1 MIISIAVKKSL
12 STGYFFTVYFLLFNY
27 DSKNRA
33 VRQRY
38 VKKTLAPFLEV
49 FRRLGHK
56 TDEECQQQKGGK
68 DKTLRF
74 PIVWLAGSYIFALL
88 IGTVAIY
95 GECHSNRVWRLK

>member
-1 MIISIAVKKSL
+1 MIMIIVNNDNINCSKKI
-12 STGYFFTVYFLLFNY
+12 FFDWFIFTVSFFLFNY

-38 VKKTLAPFLEV
+38 AKENTFAPFIEI

-56 TDEECQQQKGGK
+56 YDEQCQQEKCGK

-74 PIVWLAGSYIFALL
+74 PIV
-88 IGTVAIY
+88 
-95 GECHSNRVWRLK
+95 

>member
-1 MIISIAVKKSL
+1 MIMIMIMIIVNNDNINCCEKI
-12 STGYFFTVYFLLFNY
+12 FFDWFIFTVYFFLFNY

-38 VKKTLAPFLEV
+38 VKENTLAPFIEI

-56 TDEECQQQKGGK
+56 YDEECQQEKCGK

-74 PIVWLAGSYIFALL
+74 PIVW
-88 IGTVAIY
+88 
-95 GECHSNRVWRLK
+95 N

>member
-1 MIISIAVKKSL
+1 MIIVNNDNINCCEKI
-12 STGYFFTVYFLLFNY
+12 FFDWFIFTVYFFLFNY

-38 VKKTLAPFLEV
+38 DKENTLVPFIEI

-56 TDEECQQQKGGK
+56 YDEECQQEKCGK

-74 PIVWLAGSYIFALL
+74 LIVL
-88 IGTVAIY
+88 
-95 GECHSNRVWRLK
+95 N